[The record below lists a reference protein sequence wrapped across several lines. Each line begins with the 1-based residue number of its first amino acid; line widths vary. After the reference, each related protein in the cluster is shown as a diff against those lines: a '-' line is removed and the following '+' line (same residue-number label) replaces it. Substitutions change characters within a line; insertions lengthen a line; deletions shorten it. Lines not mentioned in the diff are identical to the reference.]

1 VCDIAVPE
9 LLDII
14 RLKPQPS
21 KIDDDPANGLV
32 LCALHKT
39 AYEAGLFNIDPVTL
53 HITTPSD
60 GPDMAALNIT
70 HTDLDH
76 LNDGSD
82 TP

>member
-14 RLKPQPS
+14 RLKPRPS

-60 GPDMAALNIT
+60 GPSAAELNVT
-70 HTDLDH
+70 RTDLKRSLDI
-76 LNDGSD
+76 SES
-82 TP
+82 